1 MKGLLNR
8 EKASQLKLL
17 VFGSI
22 LSFIILGFRI
32 AYADSTHFLFLVWNL
47 FLAFIPFAISSFLTR
62 DKKPKKLGLI
72 TGAWLLVWLVFF
84 PNAPYILTDLVHL
97 KHYSVMPLWFDLG
110 LILSFA
116 FTGLL
121 FAFYSL
127 RDIEKL
133 ISQKWGYRFGRL
145 ASAFILFLSAYG
157 IYIGRYLRWNTWD
170 IIANPLGL
178 ASQLSQELLHPLS
191 HPRPLGMTAIFG
203 TLLLLVY
210 MAFKELRRQEA
221 NPQ

>member
-1 MKGLLNR
+1 MKSLFSP
-8 EKASQLKLL
+8 EKVSQLKLL
-17 VFGSI
+17 AFGTLFSFAI
-22 LSFIILGFRI
+22 LSFRMV
-32 AYADSTHFLFLVWNL
+32 YADTTFFLFLIWNL
-47 FLAFIPFAISSFLTR
+47 FLAFIPFAISSFLVRTG
-62 DKKPKKLGLI
+62 KPKKLGI
-72 TGAWLLVWLVFF
+72 MTGIWLLIWLVFF

-97 KHYSVMPLWFDLG
+97 KHQSFMPLWFDLG

-127 RDIEKL
+127 RDVEKL
-133 ISQKWGYRFGRL
+133 ITQQWGKRFGQL

-170 IIANPLGL
+170 IVANPLGL

-191 HPRPLGMTAIFG
+191 HPRPIGVTIIFG

-210 MAFKELRRQEA
+210 FAFKEVRKQGTT
-221 NPQ
+221 PQ